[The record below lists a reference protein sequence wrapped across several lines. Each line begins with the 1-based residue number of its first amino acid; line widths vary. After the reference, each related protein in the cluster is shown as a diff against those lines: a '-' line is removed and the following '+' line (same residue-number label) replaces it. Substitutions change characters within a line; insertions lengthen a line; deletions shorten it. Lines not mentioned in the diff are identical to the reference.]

1 MDTAHGNEPA
11 YFPSV
16 ETERQI
22 SRIEGLV
29 QFILENQKE
38 KLLQAGDVTALDA
51 IRDIQESA
59 QQARRHFRD
68 YLMNVSDERMRLIEQ
83 VSCASASD

>member
-1 MDTAHGNEPA
+1 MNDEQHTTDHGNEPA

-16 ETERQI
+16 DTERQI

-29 QFILENQKE
+29 SFLINNCPDTAMRRDT
-38 KLLQAGDVTALDA
+38 LL
-51 IRDIQESA
+51 DIQESA

-68 YLMNVSDERMRLIEQ
+68 YLMHVSDERMRLIEQ
-83 VSCASASD
+83 VSCASESD